1 MSWNKSITSSWRT
14 KHFFVVILP
23 LFYLSCMLSHNSHVL
38 LYLNGLNPCIKHLD
52 VFWIMWGLMLWREA
66 GNERSSF
73 SGYYKYGAFVI
84 VKSEQE
90 LKIKSHF
97 GIFDPVIGEGQLY
110 YDTASLDLRCICKL
124 FGNIVFLY
132 TMKSILH
139 LCKSLADTGLIY
151 TLSSFSN
158 FDHLHLLRSD

>member
-52 VFWIMWGLMLWREA
+52 VFWIIWGLMLWREA

-97 GIFDPVIGEGQLY
+97 GIFDPVIGEEQW
-110 YDTASLDLRCICKL
+110 YDDAASQALKYIYESFGIL
-124 FGNIVFLY
+124 FYFLFNE
-132 TMKSILH
+132 MIFGH
-139 LCKSLADTGLIY
+139 
-151 TLSSFSN
+151 F
-158 FDHLHLLRSD
+158 